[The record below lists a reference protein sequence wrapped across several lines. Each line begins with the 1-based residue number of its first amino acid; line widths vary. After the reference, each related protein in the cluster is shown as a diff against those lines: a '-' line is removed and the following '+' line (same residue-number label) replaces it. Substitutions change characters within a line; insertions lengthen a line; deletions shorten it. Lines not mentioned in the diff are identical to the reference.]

1 MRILL
6 VLLML
11 AAAPAGAQGIDFL
24 DANGFEDG
32 CDVDTDSD
40 RLPNCVENGTNR
52 YISPA
57 LTTARQ
63 DLEAIGHAAIDC
75 LTRPATAE
83 RYQRCFP
90 ARLVVRESA

>member
-40 RLPNCVENGTNR
+40 RLPNCVENGTNGT
-52 YISPA
+52 S
-57 LTTARQ
+57 AR
-63 DLEAIGHAAIDC
+63 
-75 LTRPATAE
+75 P
-83 RYQRCFP
+83 
-90 ARLVVRESA
+90 